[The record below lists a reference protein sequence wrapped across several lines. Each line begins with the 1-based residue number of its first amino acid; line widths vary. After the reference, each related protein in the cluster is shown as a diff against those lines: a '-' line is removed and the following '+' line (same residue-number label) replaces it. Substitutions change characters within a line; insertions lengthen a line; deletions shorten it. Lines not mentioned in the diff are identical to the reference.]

1 MFRTKVYTLRLLQ
14 ALIFL
19 IVGWQIF
26 LLTPALLYLQNPS
39 LITPAAGLMLSFKL
53 PLIMLLLTVAWLTG
67 KYIKRHQERQLKKES
82 TTQDVTAVRRKGK

>member
-1 MFRTKVYTLRLLQ
+1 MSRTKVYTLRLLQ

-26 LLTPALLYLQNPS
+26 LLAPALLYLQNPS
-39 LITPAAGLMLSFKL
+39 LITPAGGLMLSFKL